1 MEFRDY
7 FRACI
12 ELVEEAKVEYLIIGG
27 IAVGVFGEPRFTQD
41 VDIIIF
47 IKKPELG
54 SFLVRAEEMGFSFDR
69 KMVLSEA
76 KERGVFR
83 LFLEDLHL
91 DLLIAYTELERRA
104 LKRKVSV
111 KIFDK
116 DVFLPSKE
124 DLLLLKIIPNRLRD
138 LIDAEGI
145 ALRHKG
151 RLDRKYLESW
161 AQKISDEAEDM
172 AIWNRLMKVLKE

>member
-1 MEFRDY
+1 MSFKDY

-12 ELVEEAKVEYLIIGG
+12 ELMEKAKTDYLVIGG

-41 VDIIIF
+41 VDVIIF
-47 IKKPELG
+47 IEKTKLEA
-54 SFLVRAEEMGFSFDR
+54 FLARSEETGFSFDE
-69 KMVLSEA
+69 KTVLSEA
-76 KERGVFR
+76 EERGVFR
-83 LFLEDLHL
+83 VFLEEFHL
-91 DLLIAYTELERRA
+91 DFLIASTELERSA
-104 LKRKVSV
+104 LKRKVLV

-124 DLLLLKIIPNRLRD
+124 DLLLFKIIPNRPKD

-151 RLDRKYLESW
+151 KLDRKYLEFW
-161 AQKISDEAEDM
+161 AQELSDEAEDIT
-172 AIWNRLMKVLKE
+172 IWNRLMKLLGE

>member
-12 ELVEEAKVEYLIIGG
+12 ELMEEAIPEYLIIGG

-41 VDIIIF
+41 VDLIIF
-47 IKKPELG
+47 TEKTKLET
-54 SFLVRAEEMGFSFDR
+54 FLAKAEEMGFSFD
-69 KMVLSEA
+69 KKVVLSEA

-83 LFLEDLHL
+83 LFISEFHL
-91 DLLIAYTELERRA
+91 DLLIASTELERSA

-111 KIFDK
+111 RIFDK

-124 DLLLLKIIPNRLRD
+124 DLLLLKIIPNRPKD

-151 RLDRKYLESW
+151 KLDRKYLEYW
-161 AQKISDEAEDM
+161 AQRLSDEAEDM
-172 AIWNRLMKVLKE
+172 AIWNNLMKVLEE